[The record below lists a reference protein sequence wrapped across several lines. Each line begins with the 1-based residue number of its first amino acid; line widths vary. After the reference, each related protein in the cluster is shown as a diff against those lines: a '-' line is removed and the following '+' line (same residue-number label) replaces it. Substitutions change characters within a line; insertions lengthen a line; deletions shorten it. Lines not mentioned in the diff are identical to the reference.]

1 MTKKYDFQSVNDIPP
16 DLICYVETVSSN
28 SITELTLVEIN
39 DLLNE
44 LETSNDAEI
53 KWAWEDSGIE
63 FDF

>member
-1 MTKKYDFQSVNDIPP
+1 MTKNYNFQSVEDIPV
-16 DLICYVETVSSN
+16 DLVEHIATLTEN
-28 SITELTLVEIN
+28 SIAELSIEEIN

-44 LETSNDAEI
+44 VETFNFAEI